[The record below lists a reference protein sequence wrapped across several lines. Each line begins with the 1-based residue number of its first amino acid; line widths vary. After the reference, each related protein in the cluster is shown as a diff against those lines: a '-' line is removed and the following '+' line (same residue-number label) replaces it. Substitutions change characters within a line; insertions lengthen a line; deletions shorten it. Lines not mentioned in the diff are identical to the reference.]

1 MNSDLPYGE
10 ALAHQFPERVFRY
23 YPETGSTNREAWAM
37 AEGGAP
43 HGTLIVADSQT
54 EGRGRLD
61 RKWVSPPGVNVY
73 FSLVL
78 RPQIPLAVA
87 PLVGLAASLAVARCV
102 GLHVKWPND
111 VVDVHGKKAAGVLSE
126 VHAADGQVDFLVLGV
141 GLNVNQTNFPPEL
154 SNATSL
160 KLHRKVD
167 IERVGLLRS
176 IVSSMDSWVPTVW
189 MARERLL
196 GMWRRYCS
204 MMGREVRI
212 EGVTGR
218 AIDLRSDGALLIETV
233 SGQIVPV
240 LSGDVESAEMR

>member
-1 MNSDLPYGE
+1 
-10 ALAHQFPERVFRY
+10 
-23 YPETGSTNREAWAM
+23 M

-54 EGRGRLD
+54 DGRGRLD
-61 RKWVSPPGVNVY
+61 RKWVSPGGVNIY

-78 RPQIPLAVA
+78 RPEIPLAVA
-87 PLVGLAASLAVARCV
+87 PLVGLAASLAVARSV
-102 GLHVKWPND
+102 GFHVKWPND

-126 VHAADGQVDFLVLGV
+126 VHTAEGQVDFLILGI
-141 GLNVNQTNFPPEL
+141 GLNVNQTRFDPEL

-160 KLHRKVD
+160 KLHREVD

-176 IVSSMDSWVPTVW
+176 IVSSLDAWVPTVW
-189 MARERLL
+189 LARDRLL
-196 GMWRRYCS
+196 GTWQRHCS
-204 MMGREVRI
+204 MMGHEVRV

-218 AIDLRSDGALLIETV
+218 AIDLRSDGALLIETL

-240 LSGDVESAEMR
+240 LTGDVESGGLR